1 MKCEHKNT
9 EYQPAEP
16 EINVHEDVFCI
27 DCGKSVIE
35 EFDCTFRFNYMT
47 LAGEGGA
54 LGAG

>member
-35 EFDCTFRFNYMT
+35 EFDWEDLY
-47 LAGEGGA
+47 EI
-54 LGAG
+54 